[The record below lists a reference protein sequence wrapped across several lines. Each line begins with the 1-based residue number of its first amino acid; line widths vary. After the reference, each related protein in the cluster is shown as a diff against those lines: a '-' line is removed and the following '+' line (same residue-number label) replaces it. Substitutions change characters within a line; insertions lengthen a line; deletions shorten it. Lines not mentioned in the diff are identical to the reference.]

1 MHFSKLIL
9 KWRNKKSIEIIDKSL
24 KKQQVKENRNLLL
37 KILINT
43 LIKLFQTWQNIL
55 AHHLQVL
62 MITLTNMALLTHK
75 KSYLQMGLTMQTF
88 FLKMNISTG
97 FKVQSK

>member
-55 AHHLQVL
+55 AHHLKIL
-62 MITLTNMALLTHK
+62 MITLTNMARLTHK
-75 KSYLQMGLTMQTF
+75 KSYL
-88 FLKMNISTG
+88 
-97 FKVQSK
+97 